1 MLPIYSALKNSKILF
16 LHQNNFM
23 KTLKITKIII
33 FLFAIVFS
41 ACQPKVTS
49 EKKSVI
55 EPSVFF
61 KNIQTGATVDSA
73 FLIQMGVEGM
83 GVEIAGEKNDL
94 MGHHHIIINSDFI
107 IDGDIVPTDKKHI
120 HFGAGQ
126 TEYQLDLAPGKYSLT
141 LQFANGF
148 HQSYGEKMSK
158 TINVTVK

>member
-1 MLPIYSALKNSKILF
+1 
-16 LHQNNFM
+16 M
-23 KTLKITKIII
+23 KTFKSTKLIIL
-33 FLFAIVFS
+33 LFAIVIS
-41 ACQPKVTS
+41 ACQSNTNS
-49 EKKSVI
+49 NEKAVV

-73 FLIQMGVEGM
+73 FVIQMGVVGM

-107 IDGDIVPTDKKHI
+107 VDGDVVPADEKHI
-120 HFGAGQ
+120 HFGKGQ
-126 TEYQLDLAPGKYSLT
+126 TDCQLDLATGNYSLT
-141 LQFANGF
+141 LQFADGF

>member
-1 MLPIYSALKNSKILF
+1 
-16 LHQNNFM
+16 M
-23 KTLKITKIII
+23 KTFKSTKLIIL
-33 FLFAIVFS
+33 LFAIVIS
-41 ACQPKVTS
+41 ACQSNTQSNEKV
-49 EKKSVI
+49 VA

-61 KNIQTGATVDSA
+61 KNIQTGDTLSSP
-73 FLIQMGVEGM
+73 FLVKMGVEGM
-83 GVEIAGEKNDL
+83 GVELAGEKNYL

-107 IDGDIVPTDKKHI
+107 ADGDIVPADEQHI

-126 TEYQLDLAPGKYSLT
+126 TEFQLDDFITIAGNYSLT